1 MGPGCGPR
9 CFPEGDF
16 LWVVYS
22 LRRGCPAISRAE
34 KSSWSLDGAIELAI
48 DTNTDFVLSVLRFV
62 PVGGRLAAL
71 RRHHDLF
78 HPWVYRAVCRRITG
92 CR

>member
-34 KSSWSLDGAIELAI
+34 KSIWSLDGAIELAI
-48 DTNTDFVLSVLRFV
+48 DTILISYFQSYALCPLV
-62 PVGGRLAAL
+62 VGWLPCADTMTSSIHGYTEPFA
-71 RRHHDLF
+71 
-78 HPWVYRAVCRRITG
+78 G
-92 CR
+92 G